1 MTDDEFAFANDVRA
15 ALAQRPPRS
24 AWFLIL
30 TVLLTLAAGVAWA
43 GWAVVEE
50 TTSGAGRV
58 IPSTQLQVVQAVE
71 SGIVRQ
77 ILIEEGSVVEPG
89 QVLMHVDDTSAA
101 SQLGELAQRRYALLA
116 EASRLQAEA
125 EALDEPVFDSAL
137 GTNAPGAVDA
147 ETAAFRARRGQLDEE
162 IAVLEQQKVQ
172 REQERDEL
180 DVREAQI
187 VAALQPLER
196 ELTLTR
202 SLHQRGVIPEI
213 ELLRLERQTEEQRGE
228 LAVVRAAKPR
238 AAAAIQEARSLL
250 ANKRATFQA
259 EAREKMARTASDL
272 AVIEES
278 MRAARDRVQ
287 RTSLRAPV
295 RGVVNTLTVTTIGAV
310 VQPGQSL
317 VEIVPIDDALLIEAE
332 VRPQDVAFIRPKQP
346 ASVKLT
352 AYDYRVYGALSGTVE
367 RISADTITNVEGE
380 TVYRVIVRTGETHI
394 QEGDQELPVIPGM
407 VATVDIQTG
416 EKTVLDYLLN
426 PIVRIRSEALRER

>member
-1 MTDDEFAFANDVRA
+1 
-15 ALAQRPPRS
+15 
-24 AWFLIL
+24 
-30 TVLLTLAAGVAWA
+30 
-43 GWAVVEE
+43 
-50 TTSGAGRV
+50 
-58 IPSTQLQVVQAVE
+58 
-71 SGIVRQ
+71 
-77 ILIEEGSVVEPG
+77 
-89 QVLMHVDDTSAA
+89 
-101 SQLGELAQRRYALLA
+101 
-116 EASRLQAEA
+116 
-125 EALDEPVFDSAL
+125 
-137 GTNAPGAVDA
+137 
-147 ETAAFRARRGQLDEE
+147 
-162 IAVLEQQKVQ
+162 
-172 REQERDEL
+172 
-180 DVREAQI
+180 
-187 VAALQPLER
+187 
-196 ELTLTR
+196 
-202 SLHQRGVIPEI
+202 
-213 ELLRLERQTEEQRGE
+213 
-228 LAVVRAAKPR
+228 
-238 AAAAIQEARSLL
+238 
-250 ANKRATFQA
+250 
-259 EAREKMARTASDL
+259 
-272 AVIEES
+272 